1 VNPGLLTLDRMFMLC
16 SYEFEV
22 NKLGWRTVSLIHNER
37 TKLTATLFNTMATA
51 FVAAGLF
58 APVAAIVY
66 GISDLRIGNI
76 YIAGVFIVC
85 GLGTAILHWIGRVHL
100 GRLRE

>member
-1 VNPGLLTLDRMFMLC
+1 M
-16 SYEFEV
+16 
-22 NKLGWRTVSLIHNER
+22 SLIHNER

-66 GISDLRIGNI
+66 GISDLRIGKV
-76 YIAGVFIVC
+76 YIATLFLVC
-85 GLGTAILHWIGRVHL
+85 GIVGAALHWAGRAML
-100 GRLRE
+100 GSLRE

>member
-1 VNPGLLTLDRMFMLC
+1 MFTLC
-16 SYEFEV
+16 SYQFEV
-22 NKLGWRTVSLIHNER
+22 NQFGSRAVSLIHNER

-66 GISDLRIGNI
+66 GISDLRIGKV
-76 YIAGVFIVC
+76 YIATLFLVC
-85 GLGTAILHWIGRVHL
+85 GIVGAALHWAGRAML
-100 GRLRE
+100 GSLRE